1 MAAVPDPSTIFPD
14 SYLAGSALMD
24 KVDPASPD
32 TVHLGKED
40 GEKYLLFVTS
50 TVMKALFSI
59 AGTVE
64 EQIVGDHQAERREAF
79 REAIRIPM
87 LALANVN
94 HACCQ
99 LSKRYDGDFI
109 DIEQDCAINKPYD
122 FTAEDNVETVNDQAL
137 RNAGTFSG
145 DKGPDTPELLQAFL
159 RSLYDIGRT
168 SRLSEAC
175 MVRLVQRRT
184 LLTARTLVDN
194 YLAGLADPTAPGTL
208 LKLVLYLEKNF
219 SLSWRPPQARAS
231 LAHLPQ
237 KYKHTRNFVQLQA
250 RILQLSHLASLSEKE
265 EDRPAYLKA
274 HQLPVFMAA
283 LNREDTDLL
292 LRLEAQRRN
301 QALPALTLSSAVEHL
316 LNHHAARNI
325 QTGELPGRSESLVP
339 QVSGDSAMLANQ
351 PFRSRRRRADS
362 APARR
367 PQEDRQRSSS
377 RQPPS
382 GRQAPPARSDNRE
395 APTRR
400 QPIWE
405 KYGVNRGSCL
415 QCSSPHHRVDDPS
428 CPYKGTGNPLPPS
441 ACSYPGCRESGR
453 GGAHWA
459 AHCKTRLQA
468 NAASAPTTPQP
479 SGRSSRGRGSRGSR
493 FRRDRSSRGGGKSS
507 AARRLGQPDRAMQG
521 QEQQN
526 NENREA
532 FFFED

>member
-1 MAAVPDPSTIFPD
+1 MVEPIPDPATLFPE
-14 SYLAGSALMD
+14 SFTTGSVLMD
-24 KVDPASPD
+24 KVDPATPE

-40 GEKYLLFVTS
+40 GEKYLLYVTTS
-50 TVMKALFSI
+50 VMKALHSI
-59 AGTVE
+59 TEAVE
-64 EQIVGDHQAERREAF
+64 ELIVGDHQAERREAL
-79 REAIRIPM
+79 RENIRGPM

-99 LSKRYDGDFI
+99 QSKRYDGDWI
-109 DIEQDCAINKPYD
+109 DVEQESAINKPYE
-122 FTAEDNVETVNDQAL
+122 FTADDNVETVNDQAL
-137 RNAGTFSG
+137 RNAGQFSG
-145 DKGPDTPELLQAFL
+145 DKGPDCPELLQAFL

-194 YLAGLADPTAPGTL
+194 YLAGLSDPTAPGTL

-219 SLSWRPPQARAS
+219 SLSWRPPQAKAS

-237 KYKHTRNFVQLQA
+237 KYKHTKNFVQLQA

-316 LNHHAARNI
+316 LNHHAARNV
-325 QTGELPGRSESLVP
+325 QSGELPGRSESLIP
-339 QVSGDSAMLANQ
+339 QTSGDSAMLVTQ
-351 PFRSRRRRADS
+351 TPRPRRRRADS
-362 APARR
+362 APPRR
-367 PQEDRQRSSS
+367 NQEDRHRSSS
-377 RQPPS
+377 RPP
-382 GRQAPPARSDNRE
+382 PPAKGE
-395 APTRR
+395 TKEPPPRR

-405 KYGVNRGSCL
+405 KYGVPRGRCL
-415 QCSSPHHRVDDPS
+415 QCSSPNHRVDDPS
-428 CPYKGTGNPLPPS
+428 CPYKGTSPLPPS
-441 ACSYPGCRESGR
+441 ACNYPGCRDSGR

-459 AHCKTRLQA
+459 AHCQTRMQA
-468 NAASAPTTPQP
+468 AAQNTPPPPTHPLGP
-479 SGRSSRGRGSRGSR
+479 SSRGRGSRYT
-493 FRRDRSSRGGGKSS
+493 RRERSSRGGKSS
-507 AARRLGQPDRAMQG
+507 AARRLAQPEKALQG
-521 QEQQN
+521 QEAKDGDR
-526 NENREA
+526 REA